1 MALVDTRAERSD
13 PTQSNPWVALLVFSL
28 LVGAVSFVGNLAT
41 SSGMAW
47 FEGLDK
53 PSFQPPDAVFG
64 PVWAGLYLLIIA
76 AGWLVW
82 REVGV
87 SAVLVPWVV
96 QLALNLGWSVV
107 FFGLESPGW
116 AVAEIALLLAAIV
129 WTIVSFW
136 PVHRLAALLLVPY
149 LGWVGFATA
158 LTVAIASL
166 N

>member
-1 MALVDTRAERSD
+1 MTLLDTRAERSD
-13 PTQSNPWVALLVFSL
+13 PTRPNPWIALVVLSL
-28 LVGAVSFVGNLAT
+28 FVGAVAVVGSLAT
-41 SSGMAW
+41 SSGMEW
-47 FEGLDK
+47 FEGLDT

-64 PVWAGLYLLIIA
+64 PVWSGLYLLIIA

-87 SAVLVPWVV
+87 SAPLVPWVV

-116 AVAEIALLLAAIV
+116 AIAEIVLLLAAIV
-129 WTIVSFW
+129 WTIVAFW
-136 PVHRLAALLLVPY
+136 PVHRTAALLLVPY
-149 LGWVGFATA
+149 LAWVGFATV
-158 LTVAIASL
+158 LTVAISSL

>member
-1 MALVDTRAERSD
+1 MALVDTRAERFD